1 MATAFDL
8 VSLIAIGWFLF
19 SGLKSG
25 LIESVM
31 KLIGATAAVYL
42 TMNYSMIGLQYLEKI
57 WDVPSKYESIAGFV
71 VVFLVT
77 IYAFQIAAMLM
88 RKVVHGLLLGW
99 VDRAGGALFGLLK
112 AGVLLSG
119 ILWILNLLPAD
130 VSQGWQKD
138 AKMLPVILSVQNG
151 LVSTFNLEDELE
163 MIQETGGKLFESKK
177 NSVIEDAMDKVEQEL
192 KKK

>member
-1 MATAFDL
+1 MATVFDL

-19 SGLKSG
+19 SGIKSG

-42 TMNYSMIGLQYLEKI
+42 TMNYSMVGLQYLEKV

-71 VVFLVT
+71 TVFLVT
-77 IYAFQIAAMLM
+77 IYAFQIAASFM
-88 RKVVHGLLLGW
+88 RKIVHGLLLGW
-99 VDRAGGALFGLLK
+99 VDRTGGAVFGLLK
-112 AGVLLSG
+112 AGVLLSS

-130 VSQGWQKD
+130 ISQGWQKD
-138 AKMLPVILSVQNG
+138 AKILPVVLSVQNV
-151 LVSTFNLEDELE
+151 LVSTFNLEDELDL
-163 MIQETGGKLFESKK
+163 IHDTGNKLFERTK
-177 NSVIEDAMDKVEQEL
+177 NSVIEDAMNKVEEEL